1 VSRGEAQIPTRLAG
15 SRCPAELW
23 RTRSLLVER
32 VVFAGSWRRFFAEIG
47 LESFDDFYDYPGGL
61 RIGQNNKR
69 SVCKLTFGEGA
80 ESKVFY
86 IKRFHNAHLKDVFAA
101 WCNFGRLTSQAGVE
115 WSNAGLLLQNGID
128 TYNPVCMGER
138 TVWNFRRRSFV
149 VTEQLKSTC
158 LLDFVVKKW
167 RTLERPVQDR
177 IVVAMAN
184 LTRRAHELNISL
196 PDLCI
201 WHIFIDENSLKNG
214 CDLAVIDLHR
224 MLRNV
229 RSRNKKLRDLA
240 MLYWSLA
247 DDYFDERHK
256 DLLITTYV
264 GDGWPGSRNTIADR
278 VVKRTRIIEKR
289 RNLRHHYARAA
300 I

>member
-1 VSRGEAQIPTRLAG
+1 M
-15 SRCPAELW
+15 
-23 RTRSLLVER
+23 ER
-32 VVFAGSWRRFFAEIG
+32 IVFAGSWGRFFAEIG
-47 LESFDDFYDYPGGL
+47 LESFDDFYNYPGGTE
-61 RIGQNNKR
+61 IGRNQTR
-69 SVCKLTFGEGA
+69 SVHRLILGHDPDN
-80 ESKVFY
+80 KVFY

-101 WCNFGRLTSQAGVE
+101 WRNSGRLTSQAGVE

-128 TYNPVCMGER
+128 TYRPVCMGER
-138 TVWNFRRRSFV
+138 TVWKLCRRSFV

-158 LLDFVVKKW
+158 LLGFVVKKW
-167 RTLERPVQDR
+167 RTLERPAQDR

-196 PDLCI
+196 PDLRI
-201 WHIFIDENSLKNG
+201 WHIFIDENSRNDG
-214 CDLAVIDLHR
+214 CNLAVIDLHR

-240 MLYWSLA
+240 MLYWSMS
-247 DDYFDERHK
+247 DDYFDDRHK

-264 GDGWPGSRNTIADR
+264 GDGWAGGKDTILDA